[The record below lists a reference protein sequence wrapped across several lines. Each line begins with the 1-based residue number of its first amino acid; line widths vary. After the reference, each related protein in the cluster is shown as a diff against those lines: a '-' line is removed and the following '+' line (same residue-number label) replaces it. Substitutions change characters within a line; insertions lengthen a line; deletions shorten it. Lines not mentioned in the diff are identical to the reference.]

1 MIQELD
7 ISDARA
13 EEERMKIK
21 GKGNSDAGPKIVA
34 KRAPKNARKND
45 KKSNNAGATEAMGEM
60 GAR

>member
-7 ISDARA
+7 KSDARA

-21 GKGNSDAGPKIVA
+21 GNGNSDAGPKIVA

-45 KKSNNAGATEAMGEM
+45 KKSNNARATEAGEM
-60 GAR
+60 GAC